1 MKRLFDIDIKDYEA
15 GYKVYCRPSARG
27 IILQGDKIALVY
39 SEREG
44 YYKFPGGG
52 IHENE
57 NPETAL
63 IREVREE
70 TGLVVIPDSIR
81 EFGSVLRRQ
90 KSDKSENT
98 IFEQENFYYI
108 CDVEAAN
115 IGQELDEYEREAG
128 FVLRVLPIDE
138 AICANDEYHSENYFD
153 EVMIKRELRVLQ
165 MVKKQMKL

>member
-1 MKRLFDIDIKDYEA
+1 MGRLFDIDIKDYEA
-15 GYKVYCRPSARG
+15 GYNVYRRPSARG
-27 IILQGDKIALVY
+27 IILQGDRIALVY
-39 SEREG
+39 SEREH

-52 IHENE
+52 IQGGEDKKA
-57 NPETAL
+57 AL
-63 IREVREE
+63 VREE

-90 KSDKSENT
+90 KSDKSADT

-108 CDVEAAN
+108 CDVENTN

-138 AICANDEYHSENYFD
+138 AIRANDEYHSENYFD

-165 MVKKQMKL
+165 IVKEQMKN

>member
-1 MKRLFDIDIKDYEA
+1 MKRLFEIDIKDYET
-15 GYKVYCRPSARG
+15 GFKVYRRPSARG
-27 IILQGDKIALVY
+27 IILQGDRIALVY
-39 SEREG
+39 SEREH

-52 IHENE
+52 IHEGE
-57 NPETAL
+57 DKKADL
-63 IREVREE
+63 VREVREE
-70 TGLVVIPDSIR
+70 TGLVVRPDTIR
-81 EFGSVLRRQ
+81 EFGSVHRRQ
-90 KSDKSENT
+90 KSGKSAYT

-108 CDVEAAN
+108 CDVENTN

>member
-39 SEREG
+39 SGREH

-52 IHENE
+52 IQGGEDKKA
-57 NPETAL
+57 AL
-63 IREVREE
+63 VREVREE

-81 EFGSVLRRQ
+81 EFGSVLRRK
-90 KSDKSENT
+90 KSDKLENT

-138 AICANDEYHSENYFD
+138 AICANDEYHSDNYFD
-153 EVMIKRELRVLQ
+153 EIMIKRELRVLR

>member
-1 MKRLFDIDIKDYEA
+1 MRRLFDIDIKDYEA
-15 GYKVYCRPSARG
+15 GYNVYRRPSARG
-27 IILQGDKIALVY
+27 IILQGDRIALVY
-39 SEREG
+39 SGWEH

-52 IHENE
+52 IQGGEDKKA
-57 NPETAL
+57 AL
-63 IREVREE
+63 VREVREE

>member
-1 MKRLFDIDIKDYEA
+1 MRRLFDIDIKDYEA
-15 GYKVYCRPSARG
+15 GYNVYRRPSARG
-27 IILQGDKIALVY
+27 IILQGDRIALVY
-39 SEREG
+39 SGREH

-52 IHENE
+52 IQGGEDKKA
-57 NPETAL
+57 AL
-63 IREVREE
+63 VREVREE

-90 KSDKSENT
+90 KSDKSAYT

-138 AICANDEYHSENYFD
+138 AICANDEYHSDNYFD
-153 EVMIKRELRVLQ
+153 EIMIKRELRVLR
-165 MVKKQMKL
+165 MVKVQMKL

>member
-1 MKRLFDIDIKDYEA
+1 MRRLFDIDIKDYEA

-39 SEREG
+39 SGREH

-52 IHENE
+52 IQGGEDKKA
-57 NPETAL
+57 AL
-63 IREVREE
+63 VREVREE

-98 IFEQENFYYI
+98 VFEQENFYYI
-108 CDVEAAN
+108 CDVETAN

-128 FVLRVLPIDE
+128 FVLKIVPIDE
-138 AICANDEYHSENYFD
+138 AIRANDEYHSDNYFD
-153 EVMIKRELRVLQ
+153 EIMIKRELRVLQ
-165 MVKKQMKL
+165 MVKKQMEN

>member
-1 MKRLFDIDIKDYEA
+1 MPITDYLE
-15 GYKVYCRPSARG
+15 RNAREYG
-27 IILQGDKIALVY
+27 NDVALV
-39 SEREG
+39 EINPDVQETRRVTWRE
-44 YYKFPGGG
+44 YELIESNPTCQYRREITWSVF
-52 IHENE
+52 NE
-57 NPETAL
+57 KA
-63 IREVREE
+63 

-108 CDVEAAN
+108 CDVENTN

-138 AICANDEYHSENYFD
+138 AIRANDEYHSENYFD

-165 MVKKQMKL
+165 IVKEQMKN

>member
-1 MKRLFDIDIKDYEA
+1 MRRLFDIDIKDYEA
-15 GYKVYCRPSARG
+15 GYNVYRRPSARG
-27 IILQGDKIALVY
+27 IILQGDRIALVY
-39 SEREG
+39 SGREH

-52 IHENE
+52 IQGGEDKKA
-57 NPETAL
+57 AL
-63 IREVREE
+63 VREVREE

-90 KSDKSENT
+90 KSDKSAYT

-115 IGQELDEYEREAG
+115 IGQELDEYERAG

-138 AICANDEYHSENYFD
+138 AICANDEYHSESYFD

>member
-39 SEREG
+39 SGREH

-52 IHENE
+52 IQGGEDKKA
-57 NPETAL
+57 AL
-63 IREVREE
+63 VREVREE

-90 KSDKSENT
+90 KSDKLENT

-138 AICANDEYHSENYFD
+138 AICANDEYHSDNYFD
-153 EVMIKRELRVLQ
+153 EIMIKRELRVLR
-165 MVKKQMKL
+165 MVKVQMKL

>member
-1 MKRLFDIDIKDYEA
+1 MKRLFEIDIKDY
-15 GYKVYCRPSARG
+15 GVGCKVYRRPSARG
-27 IILQGDKIALVY
+27 IILQEDKIALVY

-90 KSDKSENT
+90 KSDKSVDT

-108 CDVEAAN
+108 CDVETAN

>member
-27 IILQGDKIALVY
+27 IILKGDKIALVY
-39 SEREG
+39 SGREH

-52 IHENE
+52 IQGGEDKK
-57 NPETAL
+57 AA
-63 IREVREE
+63 IVREVREE

-98 IFEQENFYYI
+98 VFEQENFYYI
-108 CDVEAAN
+108 CDVETAN
-115 IGQELDEYEREAG
+115 IGQELDEYEREAR
-128 FVLRVLPIDE
+128 FVLKIVPIDE
-138 AICANDEYHSENYFD
+138 AIRANDEYHSDNYFD
-153 EVMIKRELRVLQ
+153 EIMIKRELRVLQ
-165 MVKKQMKL
+165 MVKEQMEN

>member
-1 MKRLFDIDIKDYEA
+1 MRRLFDIDIKDYEA
-15 GYKVYCRPSARG
+15 SYNVYRRPSARG
-27 IILQGDKIALVY
+27 IILQGDRIALVY
-39 SEREG
+39 SGREH

-52 IHENE
+52 IQGGEDKKA
-57 NPETAL
+57 AL
-63 IREVREE
+63 VREVREE
-70 TGLVVIPDSIR
+70 TGLVVIPNSIR

-90 KSDKSENT
+90 KSDKSAYT

-138 AICANDEYHSENYFD
+138 AICANDEYHSDNYFD
-153 EVMIKRELRVLQ
+153 EIMIKRELRVLR
-165 MVKKQMKL
+165 MVKVQMKL

>member
-1 MKRLFDIDIKDYEA
+1 MRRLFDIDIKDYEA

-39 SEREG
+39 SGREH
-44 YYKFPGGG
+44 YNKFPGGG
-52 IHENE
+52 IQGGEDKKA
-57 NPETAL
+57 AL
-63 IREVREE
+63 VREVREE

-90 KSDKSENT
+90 KGDKSENT

-115 IGQELDEYEREAG
+115 IGQELDEYEREVG

-138 AICANDEYHSENYFD
+138 AICANDEYHSDNYFD
-153 EVMIKRELRVLQ
+153 EIMIKRELRVLR
-165 MVKKQMKL
+165 MVKVQMKL

>member
-39 SEREG
+39 SGREH

-52 IHENE
+52 IQGGEDKKA
-57 NPETAL
+57 AL
-63 IREVREE
+63 VREVREE

-81 EFGSVLRRQ
+81 EFGSVLLRQ
-90 KSDKSENT
+90 KSDKLENT

-138 AICANDEYHSENYFD
+138 AICANDEYHSDNYFD
-153 EVMIKRELRVLQ
+153 EIMIKRELRVLR
-165 MVKKQMKL
+165 MVKVQMKL

>member
-39 SEREG
+39 SGREH

-52 IHENE
+52 IQGGEDKKA
-57 NPETAL
+57 AL
-63 IREVREE
+63 VREVREE

-138 AICANDEYHSENYFD
+138 AICANDEYHGDNYFD
-153 EVMIKRELRVLQ
+153 EIMIKRELRVLQ